1 MKRGF
6 GVITVILVLVIV
18 FCVKGTVFSKENN
31 ERAKANRY
39 YALLEDAYL
48 EEARQLLEEQGYSN
62 CGVTMTRITEA
73 DGSREYTVLL
83 HHRKLQ
89 KLSAE
94 EKDVLISSLSD
105 MEFDNE
111 ICRFCYEL

>member
-6 GVITVILVLVIV
+6 GVITVLLVLVIV
-18 FCVKGTVFSKENN
+18 FCVKGIVFCKENN

-39 YALLEDAYL
+39 YAVLEDEYL
-48 EEARQLLEEQGYSN
+48 EEARQLLEEHGYQN

-73 DGSREYTVLL
+73 DGNREYTVVL

-94 EKDVLISSLSD
+94 EKSAVISFLSA
-105 MEFDNE
+105 MEFDGG

>member
-6 GVITVILVLVIV
+6 GVITVLLVIVIV

-39 YALLEDAYL
+39 YAVLEDEYL
-48 EEARQLLEEQGYSN
+48 KETRQLLEEHGYQN

-94 EKDVLISSLSD
+94 EKSAVISSLSD
-105 MEFDNE
+105 MEFNNE
-111 ICRFCYEL
+111 ICKFFYEL